1 MSARGVMVVAE
12 LSAGKPLS
20 VSREILGLARRL
32 VAETGGPVC
41 AMCPAADEALAADL
55 VAHGADCVYTA
66 GEPLLAD
73 YDSDAWTA
81 CTAWAVRA
89 ADPAVVLIGHTM
101 SGADLAP
108 RLAFRL
114 EAAAA
119 TGCVGIGLDAG
130 MLRFTRPCYGGNA
143 RETVSFN
150 TQLAVATVR
159 GGCYDAFPR
168 DETRRGDAVK
178 IPFDK
183 AALRAR
189 VIERQRECGGGVRL
203 EDARVVI
210 AGGRGLD
217 GPEGFEML
225 ARLARELRGA
235 LGASRVPCD
244 LGWCPH
250 SMQIGLTGKT
260 VAPELYIAVGISGA
274 GQHMAGCGNARN
286 IIAINTD
293 PEAAIYKDA
302 RWGVV
307 GDYRKVIPPLIEAI
321 RALRASEAK
330 NNQAADTRR

>member
-1 MSARGVMVVAE
+1 MSARGVVIVAE
-12 LSAGKPLS
+12 LSAGKPIS
-20 VSREILGLARRL
+20 VSREMLGLARQL
-32 VAETGGPVC
+32 VAEIGGPVC
-41 AMCPAADEALAADL
+41 AMCPSVDEALVADL
-55 VAHGADCVYTA
+55 IAHGADRVYTA
-66 GEPLLAD
+66 GAPVLAD

-89 ADPAVVLIGHTM
+89 ADPAVVLIGHTT

-119 TGCVGIGLDAG
+119 TGCVGVGLDAG
-130 MLRFTRPCYGGNA
+130 MLRFTRPCYGGNV

-150 TQLAVATVR
+150 TRVVVATVR
-159 GGCYDAFPR
+159 GGCYDALPR
-168 DETRRGDAVK
+168 DGTRRGDTVK
-178 IPFDK
+178 IPLDRT
-183 AALRAR
+183 ALRAR
-189 VIERQRECGGGVRL
+189 VIERQRESGDAVRL

-217 GPEGFEML
+217 GPEGFEVL

-260 VAPELYIAVGISGA
+260 VTPELYIAVGISGA
-274 GQHMAGCGNARN
+274 GHHMAGCGNARN

-293 PEAAIYKDA
+293 PEAAIYKEA

-321 RALRASEAK
+321 RALRGAERKSKETAEP
-330 NNQAADTRR
+330 RR

>member
-12 LSAGKPLS
+12 LTAGKPTS
-20 VSREILGLARRL
+20 VSRELLGLAREL
-32 VAETGGPVC
+32 VTEIGGPVC
-41 AMCPAADEALAADL
+41 AVCPAADDTLAADL
-55 VAHGADCVYTA
+55 VAHGADRVYTA
-66 GEPLLAD
+66 GEPALAD
-73 YDSDAWTA
+73 YDSDAWTTCA
-81 CTAWAVRA
+81 AWAARA
-89 ADPAVVLIGHTM
+89 ADPAVVLVGHTT

-119 TGCVGIGLDAG
+119 TGCVGVGLDAG
-130 MLRFTRPCYGGNA
+130 VLRFTRPCYGGNV

-159 GGCYDAFPR
+159 GGCYNAFPR
-168 DETRRGDAVK
+168 DERRRGDAVK
-178 IPFDK
+178 IPFDRT
-183 AALRAR
+183 ALRAR
-189 VIERQRECGGGVRL
+189 VIERQRERGGEVRL

-217 GPEGFEML
+217 GPEGFEVL
-225 ARLARELRGA
+225 AQLARELRGA

-260 VAPELYIAVGISGA
+260 VTPELYIAVGISGA
-274 GQHMAGCGNARN
+274 GHHMAGCGNARN

-293 PEAAIYKDA
+293 PEAAIYKEA

-321 RALRASEAK
+321 RVLRSAERTSNET
-330 NNQAADTRR
+330 ADTRR

>member
-1 MSARGVMVVAE
+1 MSARGVMVVVE
-12 LSAGKPLS
+12 LAAGRPTS
-20 VSREILGLARRL
+20 VSRELLGLARLL
-32 VAETGGPVC
+32 VAEIGGPVC

-55 VAHGADCVYTA
+55 IAHGADRVYTV
-66 GEPLLAD
+66 GESILAD

-81 CTAWAVRA
+81 CAAWAVRA
-89 ADPAVVLIGHTM
+89 ADPAAVLIGHTTG
-101 SGADLAP
+101 GADLAP

-114 EAAAA
+114 DAAAA
-119 TGCVGIGLDAG
+119 TGCVGVGLDAG
-130 MLRFTRPCYGGNA
+130 MLRFTRSCYGGNV

-150 TQLAVATVR
+150 TRVAVATVR
-159 GGCYDAFPR
+159 GGCYDALPR
-168 DETRRGDAVK
+168 DGTRRGDTVK
-178 IPFDK
+178 IPLDRT
-183 AALRAR
+183 ALRAR
-189 VIERQRECGGGVRL
+189 VIERQRESSGDVRL

-217 GPEGFEML
+217 GPKGFEVL

-260 VAPELYIAVGISGA
+260 VTPELYIAVGISGA
-274 GQHMAGCGNARN
+274 GHHMAGCGNARN

-293 PEAAIYKDA
+293 PEAAIYKEA

-307 GDYRKVIPPLIEAI
+307 GDYRKVIPPFIEAI
-321 RALRASEAK
+321 RALRSAERNSNETAEP
-330 NNQAADTRR
+330 RR